1 MLKNEQPTPNY
12 RNHIFRWNLLGV
24 PYGKNQINKGDIYT
38 MKKTFKLGEYCAG
51 GIIQVMIPENK
62 NLVRIRN
69 ATMTGETIE
78 IRQFRWELDS
88 FKLELY
94 LNELTTSYY
103 ASKIRDW
110 VTINARLSALSGVSS

>member
-1 MLKNEQPTPNY
+1 
-12 RNHIFRWNLLGV
+12 
-24 PYGKNQINKGDIYT
+24 
-38 MKKTFKLGEYCAG
+38 MKKTFKIGECAVG
-51 GIIQVMIPENK
+51 GIIDIKINNGKTLIE
-62 NLVRIRN
+62 IRN
-69 ATMTGETIE
+69 ATCEENKTIE

-110 VTINARLSALSGVSS
+110 VTVNAGVRNAFAGRS

>member
-1 MLKNEQPTPNY
+1 
-12 RNHIFRWNLLGV
+12 
-24 PYGKNQINKGDIYT
+24 
-38 MKKTFKLGEYCAG
+38 MKKTFKLGEYCTG
-51 GIIQVMIPENK
+51 GIIQVIISENK

-69 ATMTGETIE
+69 ATMESETIE

-110 VTINARLSALSGVSS
+110 VTINAGVRNAFAGRS

>member
-1 MLKNEQPTPNY
+1 
-12 RNHIFRWNLLGV
+12 
-24 PYGKNQINKGDIYT
+24 

-51 GIIQVMIPENK
+51 GIIQVIISENK

-69 ATMTGETIE
+69 ATMERETIE

-110 VTINARLSALSGVSS
+110 VTINAGVRSAFAGRS

>member
-1 MLKNEQPTPNY
+1 M
-12 RNHIFRWNLLGV
+12 R
-24 PYGKNQINKGDIYT
+24 
-38 MKKTFKLGEYCAG
+38 KTFKLGEYCTG
-51 GIIQVMIPENK
+51 GIIQVIISEDK

-69 ATMTGETIE
+69 ATMERETIE

-110 VTINARLSALSGVSS
+110 VTVNAGVRNQFVGES

>member
-1 MLKNEQPTPNY
+1 
-12 RNHIFRWNLLGV
+12 
-24 PYGKNQINKGDIYT
+24 
-38 MKKTFKLGEYCAG
+38 MKKTFKIGEECAG
-51 GIIQVMIPENK
+51 GIIEIKINNSKTLIEV
-62 NLVRIRN
+62 RN
-69 ATMTGETIE
+69 ATWEENKTIE

-110 VTINARLSALSGVSS
+110 VTLNAGVRKALVGFEGRWM

>member
-1 MLKNEQPTPNY
+1 
-12 RNHIFRWNLLGV
+12 
-24 PYGKNQINKGDIYT
+24 
-38 MKKTFKLGEYCAG
+38 MKKTFKLGEYCTG
-51 GIIQVMIPENK
+51 GIIQVIISENK

-69 ATMTGETIE
+69 ATMESETIE

>member
-1 MLKNEQPTPNY
+1 
-12 RNHIFRWNLLGV
+12 
-24 PYGKNQINKGDIYT
+24 
-38 MKKTFKLGEYCAG
+38 MKKTFKLGEYCTG
-51 GIIQVMIPENK
+51 GIIQVIISEDK

-69 ATMTGETIE
+69 ATMQKETIE

-110 VTINARLSALSGVSS
+110 VTVNAGVRSAFAWRS

>member
-1 MLKNEQPTPNY
+1 
-12 RNHIFRWNLLGV
+12 
-24 PYGKNQINKGDIYT
+24 

-51 GIIQVMIPENK
+51 GIIEIKINNTKTLIEV
-62 NLVRIRN
+62 RN
-69 ATMTGETIE
+69 ATWEENKTIE
-78 IRQFRWELDS
+78 VRQFRWELDS

-110 VTINARLSALSGVSS
+110 VTINAGVRNQFVGEN

>member
-1 MLKNEQPTPNY
+1 
-12 RNHIFRWNLLGV
+12 
-24 PYGKNQINKGDIYT
+24 

>member
-1 MLKNEQPTPNY
+1 ME
-12 RNHIFRWNLLGV
+12 
-24 PYGKNQINKGDIYT
+24 
-38 MKKTFKLGEYCAG
+38 
-51 GIIQVMIPENK
+51 
-62 NLVRIRN
+62 
-69 ATMTGETIE
+69 GETIE

-110 VTINARLSALSGVSS
+110 VTLSAGVRKALAGFEGRWM

>member
-1 MLKNEQPTPNY
+1 
-12 RNHIFRWNLLGV
+12 
-24 PYGKNQINKGDIYT
+24 

-51 GIIQVMIPENK
+51 GIIEVKINK
-62 NLVRIRN
+62 DKTIIQIRN
-69 ATMTGETIE
+69 ATFEKNETLE
-78 IRQFRWELDS
+78 VRLFRWELDS

-110 VTINARLSALSGVSS
+110 VTIKAGVRTLEVVNS

>member
-1 MLKNEQPTPNY
+1 
-12 RNHIFRWNLLGV
+12 
-24 PYGKNQINKGDIYT
+24 
-38 MKKTFKLGEYCAG
+38 MKKTFKIGEYCAG
-51 GIIQVMIPENK
+51 GIIQVMISENK

-69 ATMTGETIE
+69 ATMAGETIE

-110 VTINARLSALSGVSS
+110 VTIKAGVRNGEGVNP

>member
-1 MLKNEQPTPNY
+1 M
-12 RNHIFRWNLLGV
+12 R
-24 PYGKNQINKGDIYT
+24 
-38 MKKTFKLGEYCAG
+38 KTFKIGECAVG
-51 GIIQVMIPENK
+51 GIIEIKINNSKTLIEV
-62 NLVRIRN
+62 RN
-69 ATMTGETIE
+69 ATWEENKTIE

-110 VTINARLSALSGVSS
+110 VTINAGVRNAFAGRS

>member
-1 MLKNEQPTPNY
+1 
-12 RNHIFRWNLLGV
+12 
-24 PYGKNQINKGDIYT
+24 
-38 MKKTFKLGEYCAG
+38 
-51 GIIQVMIPENK
+51 VMISENK
-62 NLVRIRN
+62 NLVRVRN
-69 ATMTGETIE
+69 ATMQRETIE

-110 VTINARLSALSGVSS
+110 VTISAGVRNQFVGGN

>member
-1 MLKNEQPTPNY
+1 
-12 RNHIFRWNLLGV
+12 
-24 PYGKNQINKGDIYT
+24 
-38 MKKTFKLGEYCAG
+38 MKKTFKLGEYCVG
-51 GIIQVMIPENK
+51 GIIQVMISENK

-69 ATMTGETIE
+69 ATMQKETIE

-110 VTINARLSALSGVSS
+110 VTINAGVRTLEGVNS

>member
-1 MLKNEQPTPNY
+1 
-12 RNHIFRWNLLGV
+12 
-24 PYGKNQINKGDIYT
+24 
-38 MKKTFKLGEYCAG
+38 MKKTFKIGECAVG
-51 GIIQVMIPENK
+51 GIIEIKINNSKTLIEV
-62 NLVRIRN
+62 RN
-69 ATMTGETIE
+69 ATWGDNKTIE

-110 VTINARLSALSGVSS
+110 VTLSAGVRKALVGFEGRWM

>member
-1 MLKNEQPTPNY
+1 
-12 RNHIFRWNLLGV
+12 
-24 PYGKNQINKGDIYT
+24 

-51 GIIQVMIPENK
+51 GVIQVMIPENK

-69 ATMTGETIE
+69 ATMAGETIE

-110 VTINARLSALSGVSS
+110 VTIKAGVRNGEGVNP